1 MQRRQFL
8 RALGSLAA
16 FEALQGLTA
25 AIPFASLRTLGDLGP
40 LGKLAAPYTG
50 EYATAHAAE
59 LAPEKKYERYVDHI
73 SAIPIL
79 AFYRIHDTPRFPED
93 ISTQQLAT
101 VFAHAWA
108 LGYRPVNMSDIM
120 LGRVDAVVAKGF
132 KPLGITCDG
141 AHASTIFSMASASKG
156 TDRGPLG
163 NAQSFVEIFAN
174 SLQNIALPRATFF
187 LSIPRGK
194 KTSGYFGSVM
204 PLKDIADVLQV
215 MPHIEF
221 AYQTKF
227 YTSLGGVNGPLM
239 RKIVEFQME
248 ELQKERMLE
257 RVMRIMAY
265 PYSARPTDAGLMA
278 LRDLQFMGG
287 VLTYPGVGEAH
298 HTQVPQCLYD
308 GKLMMDSFHVPRVV
322 VGSHVYAP
330 GTKPVKN
337 PPTDPVEDFTKD
349 VVKAI
354 PKVYV
359 SRG

>member
-1 MQRRQFL
+1 MHRRTLL
-8 RALGSLAA
+8 RGLASVSALG
-16 FEALQGLTA
+16 ALQALTA
-25 AIPFASLRTLGDLGP
+25 PFSCLSLRTMTSGAGL
-40 LGKLAAPYTG
+40 
-50 EYATAHAAE
+50 AHAAADAA
-59 LAPEKKYERYVDHI
+59 LDTTGKKYDRYVDHI

-93 ISTQQLAT
+93 ISSQQLSA

-108 LGYRPVNMSDIM
+108 LGYRPVNMSDI
-120 LGRVDAVVAKGF
+120 LLNRVDAVVPKGF

-141 AHASTIFSMASASKG
+141 AHASVIFSASTASTG
-156 TDRGPLG
+156 ADTGPLG
-163 NAQSFVEIFAN
+163 NAQSFVEVFAN
-174 SLQNIALPRATFF
+174 SLQNIAVPRATLF
-187 LSIPRGK
+187 LSIPNGK

-215 MPHIEF
+215 MPHMEF
-221 AYQTKF
+221 GYQTKF
-227 YTSLGGVNGPLM
+227 YTSLGSVTGPLM
-239 RKIVEFQME
+239 RQIVEFQME
-248 ELQKERMLE
+248 ELQKEHMFE
-257 RVMRIMAY
+257 RVVRIMAY
-265 PYSARPTDAGLMA
+265 PFSSRPTDAGLMA
-278 LRDLQFMGG
+278 LRDLQFLGG

-298 HTQVPQCLYD
+298 HVQVPQCLYD
-308 GKLMMDSFHVPRVV
+308 GKLMMDAFHVPRVA

-337 PPTDPVEDFTKD
+337 PPIDPIQDFTKD